1 MGLNWPKCSEGFLG
15 LPFSTPVPHVTNVLF
30 MWHVHLGVNS
40 VVADRL
46 PVTWYYLKYWNVS
59 PRAGLITFNEIVL
72 MTRRSLVL
80 ALICRPVSNLKL
92 WDFGVYMN
100 VSMGWY
106 HLYFKSS
113 SILISSFWSRKT
125 PSKPWDQRPYC
136 FDCQRTSLFQHLGL
150 VNHWA
155 VLQTRHRPRAVDF
168 LLIIWI
174 MMTWGVTRW
183 IVLGLFNHFR
193 SWRHRCD

>member
-1 MGLNWPKCSEGFLG
+1 MLISQDCLSCNTERTFAKMDVMRLIWQQLTKMGLDWPKCSEGFLG

-80 ALICRPVSNLKL
+80 ALICRPVSNLASCETL
-92 WDFGVYMN
+92 AFIWIGVS
-100 VSMGWY
+100 V
-106 HLYFKSS
+106 LYNTAASVWT
-113 SILISSFWSRKT
+113 LLRWSPDLT
-125 PSKPWDQRPYC
+125 PNKGGS
-136 FDCQRTSLFQHLGL
+136 
-150 VNHWA
+150 A
-155 VLQTRHRPRAVDF
+155 QTRSRPD
-168 LLIIWI
+168 L
-174 MMTWGVTRW
+174 T
-183 IVLGLFNHFR
+183 
-193 SWRHRCD
+193 